1 MDQTTRWCHYKDML
15 TALMAFCE
23 GNPLGTGGF
32 PSQWVNAPRK
42 DQWRGALLISLM
54 CASTTGWT
62 NSQDAGDLKRHDAHC
77 DVTVMS
83 KRIFGFY
90 LKVNCSV
97 RTTLFIFFFIMLQSQ
112 WHWATLNWW
121 NVLQCTICVVSLLLV
136 QTCFVGDLRCHE
148 TSELLTLY

>member
-1 MDQTTRWCHYKDML
+1 MLVLLLMDQTTRWCHYKDML

-97 RTTLFIFFFIMLQSQ
+97 RTTLFILFFYYASEPM
-112 WHWATLNWW
+112 TLG
-121 NVLQCTICVVSLLLV
+121 NVKLVKRITVYHLCCFLVVSTNML
-136 QTCFVGDLRCHE
+136 CRRFE
-148 TSELLTLY
+148 MPWN